1 METRP
6 PPPPPSEEKD
16 ERSRRRGR
24 RRRKTEKKRRQGGGE
39 KNKKK
44 QNEIPILL
52 RAVYGRHVYTVREA
66 IRKVCE
72 QFRGAPK
79 SVMKNLE
86 DKERDSR
93 AYARGV
99 LDESFIALPERLPPL
114 VMKSSAEEEAEEEEE
129 EDLGARGYPTMS
141 SPPAIG
147 RPTAKERV
155 ATVQMKF
162 FSARQKPNNALC
174 FGLTRFAKGRDER
187 NCVNSA
193 EAFATST
200 HWGTLWD
207 RVGDEIA
214 EWLMLYASGF
224 ASLTSTSTSTTTAN
238 AEKIVRQLFETS
250 GAPTVIAKAKKK
262 SKKRSRGRRLSSE
275 KEERLVQILGKPIT
289 SEHVVFKASMDRA
302 NCTYKKS
309 TASALASG
317 VSHHESMAN
326 YSSVFSQGAKKMKKK
341 LTPKQIKKVKRR
353 KAKRKEYA
361 DMKKKAKEGNGKVE
375 NGQPTTIVVERRR
388 DDETNDGE
396 RELCCRR

>member
-1 METRP
+1 METR

-16 ERSRRRGR
+16 DRSRRRGH
-24 RRRKTEKKRRQGGGE
+24 RRRKTEKKQRQGGE
-39 KNKKK
+39 NNKKK

-193 EAFATST
+193 EAFATSL
-200 HWGTLWD
+200 G
-207 RVGDEIA
+207 I
-214 EWLMLYASGF
+214 
-224 ASLTSTSTSTTTAN
+224 
-238 AEKIVRQLFETS
+238 
-250 GAPTVIAKAKKK
+250 
-262 SKKRSRGRRLSSE
+262 SS
-275 KEERLVQILGKPIT
+275 ILG
-289 SEHVVFKASMDRA
+289 SGLMAEVEA
-302 NCTYKKS
+302 
-309 TASALASG
+309 AL
-317 VSHHESMAN
+317 
-326 YSSVFSQGAKKMKKK
+326 
-341 LTPKQIKKVKRR
+341 TR
-353 KAKRKEYA
+353 
-361 DMKKKAKEGNGKVE
+361 
-375 NGQPTTIVVERRR
+375 
-388 DDETNDGE
+388 
-396 RELCCRR
+396 